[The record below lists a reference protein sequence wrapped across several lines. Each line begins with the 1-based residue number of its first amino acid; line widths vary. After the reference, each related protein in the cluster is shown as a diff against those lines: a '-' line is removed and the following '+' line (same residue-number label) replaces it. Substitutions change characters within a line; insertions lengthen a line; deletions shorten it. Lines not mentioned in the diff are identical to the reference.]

1 MTQRFPSLAFLA
13 LLSACSCDDD
23 RIPSSDGDDDRTPDA
38 TVAPMDAAAEDL
50 TSTPSDFGRFDPFD
64 PDAAC
69 GSASIP
75 TERVPGSLMLVFD
88 RSGSMNREANGDSG
102 PTKWDL
108 ATSAINSAL
117 GGVSDD
123 LNIGLMLFPFGS
135 NECSVGPSAV
145 QVAVAPLGTNRGPI
159 MSALSGASAG
169 GGNTPIAS
177 ALRAGWT
184 YLDGLEGR
192 GQKGLILVT
201 DGAETCETSSAERDA
216 ILAMAASQNAS
227 SGYLTYAVGLDES
240 NNFLSTLAL
249 NGDTPRNATCLAEC
263 TQATCYADAE
273 CGAGGSCW
281 KPFPDIGGIPVPGQC
296 ACATDADCPD
306 PLTCESLPFI
316 GPQCN
321 GTPNCCHY
329 DAEGSTFRADFQG
342 ALEEIATRFLDSC
355 VFEVPRDG
363 IDSFDPNQVNV
374 GVTFEGEEREVLPRS
389 SDPSADSWNYTTDE
403 YDALVIQG
411 PLCDRLLTGAA
422 EVEIVVG
429 CPTILI

>member
-1 MTQRFPSLAFLA
+1 LLTLAG
-13 LLSACSCDDD
+13 ACSCEDE
-23 RIPSSDGDDDRTPDA
+23 RTPLGDRTDDPGVDMGD
-38 TVAPMDAAAEDL
+38 PGMDAATADMMSE
-50 TSTPSDFGRFDPFD
+50 PSDFGAFDPFD

-88 RSGSMNREANGDSG
+88 RSGSMNDEANGDSG

-108 ATSAINSAL
+108 ATAAINSAL

-123 LNIGLMLFPFGS
+123 LNLGLMLFPVGS
-135 NECSVGPSAV
+135 SECTVDAATAV
-145 QVAVAPLGTNRGPI
+145 QVDVAPLGTTRAQI
-159 MSALSGASAG
+159 ASALSSASAG

-177 ALRAGWT
+177 ALRAGWGA
-184 YLDGLEGR
+184 LDAIDGR

-201 DGAETCETSSAERDA
+201 DGAETCETSTAERDA
-216 ILAMAASQNAS
+216 VLALAADQHAS
-227 SGYLTYAVGLDES
+227 NGYLTYAVGLDES
-240 NNFLSTLAL
+240 NNFLSTLAF
-249 NGDTPRNATCLAEC
+249 NGDTPRNATCLPEC
-263 TQATCYADAE
+263 TTPTCYSDAD
-273 CGAGGSCW
+273 CDGGNSCW
-281 KPFPDIGGIPVPGQC
+281 KPVPDFGPIPIPGQC
-296 ACATDADCPD
+296 ACGTDADCPD

-316 GPQCN
+316 GPQCS

-329 DAEGSTFRADFQG
+329 DAEGSSFQSDFQG

-363 IDSFDPNQVNV
+363 IDGFNPGQVNV
-374 GVTFEGEEREVLPRS
+374 GVTFEGEERQVLPRS
-389 SDPSADSWNYTTDE
+389 TDPSMNSWNYTSSE
-403 YDALVIQG
+403 NDALVIQG
-411 PLCDRLLTGAA
+411 PICDQLLMDSA